1 MPSVGRDAAVPVYG
15 VVEAD
20 LDTVDESNETLFDMI
35 CCCSELYTFATFV
48 VTTLVILFVVDS
60 TIEEEKLPSI
70 GRDVAVPVYGV
81 VEANLDTVDESN
93 ETFFDIICC
102 CSELS
107 TDRC

>member
-1 MPSVGRDAAVPVYG
+1 LPSIGRDVAVPVYG

-20 LDTVDESNETLFDMI
+20 LDTVDGSNETFFDII
-35 CCCSELYTFATFV
+35 CCCSELYTFATFA
-48 VTTLVILFVVDS
+48 VTTGVILSGVDS